1 MNAHTLQF
9 AADCGCPNP
18 SPAQLDAFES
28 VRQQGIREARNAHM
42 ARRLVTDAVKREPGL
57 MSAMI
62 RPAQSIDEAL
72 EDVNAIIARYRNM
85 PTWRQQYSAI
95 TLRRAKANRIYFRF
109 FRRFGARIMAREA
122 A

>member
-18 SPAQLDAFES
+18 SPAQIDAFEAI
-28 VRQQGIREARNAHM
+28 RQQGIREARNAHM

-62 RPAQSIDEAL
+62 SPAQSIDEAL
-72 EDVNAIIARYRNM
+72 EDVNAVIVRYRNM
-85 PTWRQQYSAI
+85 PTWRQQHYASA
-95 TLRRAKANRIYFRF
+95 LRRAKANRIYFRF
-109 FRRFGARIMAREA
+109 FRRFGAQIMAREA